1 MANNVKGLSNYLFFS
16 DITTASDK
24 TGSNDYTD
32 VMIPTD
38 TIMGIMVRA
47 SGRDIDILFRS
58 LHGDDDVDFVT
69 LSVVSATYTLPQ
81 VCSELIK
88 MIQAEGRKFIKV
100 ADKRNG
106 LYILPE
112 ITNCAI
118 TVAD

>member
-16 DITTASDK
+16 DITTASTK

-32 VMIPTD
+32 VLIPTD
-38 TIMGIMVRA
+38 TITGIMVRA
-47 SGRDIDILFRS
+47 TGRTIDILFRS
-58 LHGDDDVDFVT
+58 LHGDDDVDYVSLT
-69 LSVVSATYTLPQ
+69 ATSATYTLPQ
-81 VCSELIK
+81 ICNELIK

-112 ITNCAI
+112 ITNCSI
-118 TVAD
+118 VVAD